1 MFNGV
6 LSTPLRFV
14 SNVSHIVTYLVV
26 CHPTHA
32 MGTEYPVKLQPDRN
46 KAGGKKNLIW
56 VAREKNKPLE
66 YAYAEDNSHSC
77 LGRRRN
83 MISWIEG
90 ISFKVSFKTRKKNIA
105 HNSVSLFPFLVISSH
120 WRCSATRGVFRNFG
134 NVTGKH
140 LCQSFF
146 FNKVAG

>member
-1 MFNGV
+1 M
-6 LSTPLRFV
+6 
-14 SNVSHIVTYLVV
+14 
-26 CHPTHA
+26 
-32 MGTEYPVKLQPDRN
+32 
-46 KAGGKKNLIW
+46 
-56 VAREKNKPLE
+56 AREKNKPLE

-120 WRCSATRGVFRNFG
+120 RRCSATRGVFRNFG
-134 NVTGKH
+134 NVTENTSA

-146 FNKVAG
+146 FNKVAGWGEVCKFYEFCEISKDTFFTEHLGTTPSIFATDITV

>member
-14 SNVSHIVTYLVV
+14 SNVSHVVTYLVV
-26 CHPTHA
+26 CRQTHA
-32 MGTEYPVKLQPDRN
+32 MGTEYPVKLQLDRN

-56 VAREKNKPLE
+56 VTREKNKPLE

-77 LGRRRN
+77 LGHRRN

-90 ISFKVSFKTRKKNIA
+90 ISFKVSFKTRKKNA
-105 HNSVSLFPFLVISSH
+105 CASQRKSISSFSH
-120 WRCSATRGVFRNFG
+120 KQTPEVFCKKRCLQKFRKCHRKTPVPEF
-134 NVTGKH
+134 
-140 LCQSFF
+140 LF
-146 FNKVAG
+146 